1 MVQEEAGWGGGRSGL
16 HNCGFSCCRTVV
28 LGLMGVVGYAVQREL
43 TRPKP
48 GVRAATTATGPAV
61 RALTGEEEGY
71 AAMLWPIHSE
81 IKLAAVEMS
90 FAGIAYK
97 MGDEDADR
105 LAARLAPLVESLDAA
120 MQRARALQ
128 VPGSMAG
135 LHERY
140 VAALGLY
147 EQAAAEMISATRDGK
162 DEHLVA
168 GQRMSLHATE
178 EMLRV
183 GNVLWPGEYKPH

>member
-1 MVQEEAGWGGGRSGL
+1 MVQEEGLGRRPIRASKL
-16 HNCGFSCCRTVV
+16 RVLLLCTVV
-28 LGLMGVVGYAVQREL
+28 VGLMGVVGYAVQREL
-43 TRPKP
+43 TSPKP